1 MPASS
6 DDDNLRLVRA
16 LRQHQAVLKEVLEAI
31 ERRDMTPS
39 QIREHLGWVAEGLK
53 TLRKDARLLEK

>member
-1 MPASS
+1 MRNAS
-6 DDDNLRLVRA
+6 DDNARLVHA
-16 LRQHQAVLKEVLEAI
+16 LRQHQAILKEVLEAI

-53 TLRKDARLLEK
+53 NLRKDARLLEK